1 MASLITAGF
10 FRTMFLLAM
19 LLLLTVT
26 GCGDDKGKVAHTLTV
41 SANQGVSIC
50 YADQFVS
57 TVTISPASSGI
68 SMKYTVSH
76 DSTVTVSSPSVLTG
90 TVNTDSNGQASL
102 SVTAVTNTFSGDGTF
117 TVKWEFADSSDGT
130 DSGSQ
135 VFSGNGC

>member
-1 MASLITAGF
+1 MASLIAKGF
-10 FRTMFLLAM
+10 FRTMFLLSM

-26 GCGDDKGKVAHTLTV
+26 GCGDDKSKVSHTLTV

-76 DSTVTVSSPSVLTG
+76 DSTVTISSPSVLTG
-90 TVNTDSNGQASL
+90 TVNTDSSGRASL
-102 SVTAVTNTFSGDGTF
+102 SVTAVTNGPSGDGTF
-117 TVKWEFADSSDGT
+117 TVKWEFADSSDGAG
-130 DSGSQ
+130 SGSQ